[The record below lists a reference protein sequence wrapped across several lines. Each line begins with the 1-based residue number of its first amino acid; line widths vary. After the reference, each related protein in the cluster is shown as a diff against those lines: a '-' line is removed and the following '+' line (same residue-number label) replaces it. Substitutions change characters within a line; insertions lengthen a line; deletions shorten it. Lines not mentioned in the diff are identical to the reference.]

1 MRKNKNSDGTL
12 GETVKTV
19 LYATFIALAIRIFA
33 FEPFNIPSGSMM
45 PTLLVGDY
53 LFVSKY
59 SYGYSYHAL
68 PFSLPLFSGRIL
80 ADEPQRGD
88 VAVFKV
94 PTDNKT
100 DYVKRII
107 GLPGDSIQI
116 IKGILHI
123 NGLPVR
129 RNRIDD
135 FVAEDGYGRLRVY
148 MQYIEV
154 LPNDVRHRII
164 ELSDSSPLDN
174 TRKFLVPEGHYF
186 LMGDNRDNSTDSR
199 SLVGYVP
206 FENFIG
212 RAEVLF
218 FSVKNSDSFWEI
230 WKWPRTI
237 RFSRLFSCID

>member
-1 MRKNKNSDGTL
+1 
-12 GETVKTV
+12 
-19 LYATFIALAIRIFA
+19 
-33 FEPFNIPSGSMM
+33 M

-59 SYGYSYHAL
+59 SYGYSHHAL
-68 PFSLPLFSGRIL
+68 PFSLPFFSGRIL
-80 ADEPQRGD
+80 ADAPQRGD

-116 IKGILHI
+116 IRGILHI

-135 FVAEDGYGRLRVY
+135 FVAEDGYGQFRVY
-148 MQYIEV
+148 TQYIEV

-164 ELSDSSPLDN
+164 ELSDSNHFDN
-174 TRKFLVPEGHYF
+174 TREFIVPDGHYF

-199 SLVGYVP
+199 SIVGYVP

-218 FSVKNSDSFWEI
+218 FSVNHSARFWEI
-230 WKWPRTI
+230 WKWPWAI
-237 RFSRLFSCID
+237 RFSRFFSCID